1 VVAVD
6 ALDATGNVFLNAE
19 GRRYM
24 ASYQLRLGVI
34 TVTCGATSRVVRVG
48 EAVAFPDSL
57 ARTILRSMVKDNG
70 FVPELGGR
78 TRHH

>member
-1 VVAVD
+1 MD
-6 ALDATGNVFLNAE
+6 PLDATGNVFLNAE

-24 ASYQLRLGVI
+24 ASYQLRFGVI

-48 EAVAFPDSL
+48 GAVAFPDSL

-70 FVPELGGR
+70 FVGDLRGR
-78 TRHH
+78 RTHNH